1 METYEEAVKYIHA
14 RPKKHRTASLNN
26 MHQILKAM
34 GDPQQGL
41 KGIHVTGTNGKGSVT
56 QMLTQLIV
64 SEGFKTGTFIS
75 PFITRFN
82 ERIQINNQPISD
94 ADLLYWTNQVVAA
107 SDRLQAEDPDFTLLE
122 FELVTTI
129 MFCYFNAQQVDVAVI
144 EVGIGG
150 AHDKTNVFTPLLSVI
165 TTVGLDH
172 VQLIGP
178 TLADIATEKSGI
190 IKAKRPVVVGA
201 VKPEV
206 LAILTTKAQQTASP
220 LLRYGRDF
228 SVTNVTTNP
237 DFTQSFD
244 YHTPDAHFKKI
255 VINNIAPFEVDNT
268 AVALKAFQLFT
279 EMMQRPFDLAT
290 VKAVL
295 AQYQLI
301 GRAELISREPFIMLD
316 GAHNPQAIQRLLETL
331 QQDFA
336 QVPIRLVAAFMKD
349 KDIATILKLLHKQP
363 NLELY
368 LTTLDMPRAAKEAD
382 LKSYMAPGDKYFEP
396 WQQSFLEAYH
406 NTSADELILI
416 AGSIYLMSEAR
427 RYLTQGED

>member
-1 METYEEAVKYIHA
+1 
-14 RPKKHRTASLNN
+14 

-34 GDPQQGL
+34 GDPQKGF

-56 QMLTQLIV
+56 QMLTQLIL
-64 SEGFKTGTFIS
+64 SQGFKTGTFIS

-94 ADLLYWTNQVVAA
+94 ADLLYWTKAVVAA
-107 SDRLQAEDPDFTLLE
+107 SDRLQAQDPNFSLLE

-150 AHDKTNVFTPLLSVI
+150 AHDKTNVFTPLLSVV

-178 TLADIATEKSGI
+178 TLADIAIEKSGI
-190 IKAKRPVVVGA
+190 IKAKRPVVVGV

-206 LAILTTKAQQTASP
+206 LAILTAKAQQTDSP

-228 SVTNVTTNP
+228 TVANVTTNP

-244 YHTPDAHFKKI
+244 YQTPDENFKKI

-279 EMMQRPFDLAT
+279 AMMKRAFDLAT
-290 VKAVL
+290 VKDVL

-301 GRAELISREPFIMLD
+301 GRAELISQEPYIMLD

-382 LKSYMAPGDKYFEP
+382 LKPYMAPGDKYFEP

-427 RYLTQGED
+427 RYLTKGDE